1 MARTVAWLQ
10 LITREAGECDV
21 GTFSGKK
28 GTNVVRMHVSSG
40 AVHVSVVVLHSV
52 VYLQLPGL
60 LRRGSEGLLSAR
72 DGGIPGGRVVLAV
85 VSRCSAGKLDL
96 GPAFSHALPS
106 LPLPSLTLRPVPRPD
121 PCSALL
127 MSLLSFPLPR
137 VKLSHS
143 RESPPP
149 LKGFLRLGTQIT
161 SWTLEIFSAYS

>member
-60 LRRGSEGLLSAR
+60 LRRGSEGL
-72 DGGIPGGRVVLAV
+72 GGAAVCKRRRHPGW
-85 VSRCSAGKLDL
+85 
-96 GPAFSHALPS
+96 
-106 LPLPSLTLRPVPRPD
+106 
-121 PCSALL
+121 PCSARRGVTMFSRETGPRACLFSRTAL
-127 MSLLSFPLPR
+127 PPSAVSYPEARPAPRSMQCSANVSSLLPP
-137 VKLSHS
+137 
-143 RESPPP
+143 SP
-149 LKGFLRLGTQIT
+149 
-161 SWTLEIFSAYS
+161 S